1 MKDFMDKNFLL
12 NSKTARIL
20 FHDYAE
26 DMPVYDYH
34 CHLNPKEIAEDK
46 KFKNITE
53 IWLKGDHY
61 KWRLMRIC
69 GVGEKFITGDADDK
83 EKFLKYAEVLPNCM
97 GNPIYHWTHLELQRY
112 FDIYKP
118 LTPKTAEEIWDKCN
132 KLLAKNGFSVREII
146 KKSNVKVICTTDDP
160 VDDLAYHKA
169 IAEIKNFKTKVV
181 PSFRPDKAI
190 NIEKQDF
197 KDWIRKLQEVS
208 GASITSYKQLISV
221 LDSRVEYFH
230 LLGCRVSDHAL
241 DTVPFK
247 QLPEN
252 DISEIFSKAFAGQYI
267 SKDEIEAYKTD
278 IILKLASMYNSRGWI
293 VQLHIGV
300 MRNVNYPMFSKL
312 GPDTGFDAIGDDNF
326 ASQLASLLNAME
338 MGNGL
343 PKTVLYTI
351 NSVKNEVLSSLVGA
365 FSASVPGKIQFGT
378 AWWFNDHISGMKSQL
393 RFLSEMGVLGKF
405 IGMLTDSRSF
415 LSYARHEYF
424 RRILCDMIGT
434 WIENGELHY
443 DIDFYGK
450 LVKDICFNNAVEYFP
465 VELK

>member
-1 MKDFMDKNFLL
+1 MKNFMDKNFLL
-12 NSKTARIL
+12 NSKTAKTL
-20 FHDYAE
+20 FRDYAKK
-26 DMPVYDYH
+26 MPIYDYH
-34 CHLNPKEIAEDK
+34 CHLNHKEIAQDK

-69 GVGEKFITGDADDK
+69 GVEEKYITGDADDK

-132 KLLAKNGFSVREII
+132 KLLSKNSYSVREII

-160 VDDLAYHKA
+160 VDDLSYHKE

-190 NIEKQDF
+190 NIDRMGF
-197 KDWIRKLQEVS
+197 VDWVKKIQEVS
-208 GASITSYKQLISV
+208 GIAISSYAKLLESLQTRI
-221 LDSRVEYFH
+221 EFFH
-230 LLGCRVSDHAL
+230 SLGCRVSDHAL
-241 DTVPFK
+241 DTVPYRIADDN
-247 QLPEN
+247 EVA
-252 DISEIFSKAFAGQYI
+252 EIFTKAMSGKYI
-267 SKDEIEAYKTD
+267 TKNEIEAYKTN
-278 IILKLASMYNSRGWI
+278 ILLKLAPMYNEKGWI
-293 VQLHIGV
+293 VQIHIGV

-326 ASQLASLLNAME
+326 APQLASLLNSME
-338 MGNGL
+338 IGGGL

-365 FSASVPGKIQFGT
+365 FSSSIPGKIQFGT
-378 AWWFNDHISGMKSQL
+378 AWWFNDHISGMKSQMK
-393 RFLSEMGVLGKF
+393 FLSEMAVFGNF

-415 LSYARHEYF
+415 LSYTRHEYF
-424 RRILCDMIGT
+424 RRILCDMIGS
-434 WIENGELHY
+434 WIENGELPN
-443 DIDFYGK
+443 DIDFYGS
-450 LVKDICFNNAVEYFP
+450 LVKKISYSNAAEYFP
-465 VELK
+465 IDIE